1 MRLNKLF
8 IGLLAVFMLICI
20 DVGCKAQTHFGFTVG
35 LQPTLQNEMNQ
46 IVSEEIDDLSVLFLK
61 RCNLGTFLRIDIKKY
76 FYVQVDVNASIESNW
91 NYVSEGNSFTDKF
104 SRAFENHH
112 KIKFDI
118 PIYLGGYLVKQK
130 YFSMRLFASPQF
142 KIWTDKDLEYG
153 IIDFKRFSINMGLGF
168 DILKYLTFNVN
179 YRTPIDNGNF
189 LFDNSR
195 ISATLGIIF

>member
-1 MRLNKLF
+1 MKRILF
-8 IGLLAVFMLICI
+8 ALLMLICI

-35 LQPTLQNEMNQ
+35 LRPTMKNEINQ
-46 IVSEEIDDLSVLFLK
+46 IVSEEIDDISMLFLK

-76 FYVQVDVNASIESNW
+76 FYVQVDVNAIIESNW
-91 NYVSEGNSFTDKF
+91 NYVREGNSFADKI
-104 SRAFENHH
+104 SRTFENPH

-142 KIWTDKDLEYG
+142 KIWTDKDLENG
-153 IIDFKRFSINMGLGF
+153 IIDFNNFYINMGLGF

-179 YRTPIDNGNF
+179 YKTPINKGDF